1 LSTIFNSRA
10 KSLPKQAI
18 YAIDTSDCSLLKAWN
33 LHNYRL
39 KIVMFSPSAM
49 FRLQLLGHHWRVGAR
64 NLVAGYSS
72 KAFPKEKW
80 EEMYTAHTI
89 DPNEKT
95 FDKILIANR
104 GEIACRVIRTARRM
118 GIKTVAVHSVAD
130 AGSLFVKMAD
140 EAVNIGPAPARE
152 SYLVMD
158 KIMNAVRETGAQ
170 AVHPGYGFLSENTA
184 FVAELEKAGV
194 AFIGPNSKAIEGM
207 GDKLA
212 SKRLAAKAKVNLIPG
227 FDGVVEN
234 ADHCVKLSND
244 ITYPVMIKASAG
256 GGGKGMR
263 IAWNDAEAREA
274 FKLCSEEGAASFG
287 DDRMLVEKFV
297 DSPRHVEIQVLGDK
311 HGNVIHLNERECSIQ
326 RRNQKVIEEAPS
338 PFLDPET
345 RAAMGAQAISLSKA
359 IGYDSAGTVEFLV
372 DSKKKFFFLEMNT
385 RLQVEHP
392 ITECITGV
400 DLVHQMIR
408 SAAGLPLKLAQ
419 SDIGI
424 RGWAVENRV
433 YAEDPFKNFG
443 MPSIGRLHKY
453 EEPKGIPG
461 VRCDSG
467 IEEGSEISM
476 YYDPMICK
484 LTTYGDT
491 RADAISTAVEAL
503 DSYVIRGVT
512 HNIPMLRDILEESKF
527 NAGNFTTNYL
537 PETYPD
543 GFIGSALTDS
553 EQQNLAVIAA
563 SMYCKEQERAFAP
576 NMNGNVVTV
585 PKESSLIVSVGGK
598 DIFIQLKKS
607 NEKYVAVFESGTTL
621 RLKDNF
627 RLADSVVHA
636 ETDCMTSVVQL
647 ISRQADGTLRI
658 RYKGTAMN
666 VPVQPALAADL
677 KHHMKE
683 KPKLDLSRVVLSPMP
698 GVVKSVSIE
707 VGQMVGEGQGESGA
721 KHDVCCDR
729 CIIEMFPFFLECCVV
744 EAMKMQNSM
753 KASVTGKVKAVN
765 VKAGD
770 TVEEEDVLVELE

>member
-1 LSTIFNSRA
+1 MYIYILQNPTAPTEILNLFMLKVPLTKHKMANHILRGRWQWPRLA
-10 KSLPKQAI
+10 LP
-18 YAIDTSDCSLLKAWN
+18 N
-33 LHNYRL
+33 
-39 KIVMFSPSAM
+39 VFSSSPMSA
-49 FRLQLLGHHWRVGAR
+49 
-64 NLVAGYSS
+64 

-80 EEMYTAHTI
+80 EEIYTAQPI
-89 DPNEKT
+89 DHNEKT

-104 GEIACRVIRTARRM
+104 GEIACRIIRTARRM

-130 AGSLFVKMAD
+130 SGSLFVKMAD
-140 EAVNIGPAPARE
+140 ESVNIGPPPARE
-152 SYLVMD
+152 SYLVME
-158 KIMNAVRETGAQ
+158 KILKAVRQTGAQ

-212 SKRLAAKAKVNLIPG
+212 SKRLATKAKVNGIPG
-227 FDGVVEN
+227 YDGVVEN
-234 ADHCVKLSND
+234 EEHCVKLSND
-244 ITYPVMIKASAG
+244 IGYPVMIKASAG

-263 IAWNDAEAREA
+263 IAWNDKEAREA
-274 FKLCSEEGAASFG
+274 FVLCSEEGAASFG

-311 HGNVIHLNERECSIQ
+311 HGNAIHLNERECSIQ

-338 PFLDPET
+338 PFLDGET

-372 DSKKKFFFLEMNT
+372 DSKKNFYFLEMNT

-392 ITECITGV
+392 ITECITGI

-408 SAAGLPLKLAQ
+408 SAAGLPLKLNQ
-419 SDIGI
+419 TDVGI

-433 YAEDPFKNFG
+433 YAEDPFRNFG

-453 EEPKGIPG
+453 EEPKGDG

-484 LTTYGDT
+484 LTTYG
-491 RADAISTAVEAL
+491 RSREEAIGTAVDAL

-512 HNIPMLRDILEESKF
+512 HNIPLLRDILNEPNFRK
-527 NAGNFTTNYL
+527 GNFTTNYL
-537 PETYPD
+537 PETYPE
-543 GFIGSALTDS
+543 GFTGTTLGTN
-553 EQQNLAVIAA
+553 EECELAVIAA
-563 SMYCKEQERAFAP
+563 SMYYKEQKRILSPSKVAP
-576 NMNGNVVTV
+576 SPVKLVVT
-585 PKESSLIVSVGGK
+585 IGRK
-598 DIFIQLKKS
+598 DFTVVIETALDEYIATCDNQ
-607 NEKYVAVFESGTTL
+607 TL

-627 RLADSVVHA
+627 TLADPVVHA
-636 ETDCMTSVVQL
+636 KIDGKAKDTVIQL
-647 ISRQADGTLRI
+647 ISRMANGTMRI

-666 VPVQPALAADL
+666 IPVMPVSAAKL
-677 KHHMKE
+677 KVHMKE
-683 KPKLDLSRVVLSPMP
+683 KPKLDLSKLLLSPMP
-698 GVVKSVSIE
+698 GVVKSVSVE
-707 VGQMVGEGQGESGA
+707 VGQMVGEGQ
-721 KHDVCCDR
+721 
-729 CIIEMFPFFLECCVV
+729 ECCVV

-753 KASVTGKVKAVN
+753 KAGGTGKVKSVN
-765 VKAGD
+765 VKMGD
-770 TVEEEDVLVELE
+770 TVEEEDVLIELE